1 MVPNQIATSAQ
12 DRFSFMLFIMFILS
26 FLTQERCSYYT
37 RFDCQG
43 DREGRPYNTT
53 LPVPQELILAK
64 YLLDQFADI

>member
-1 MVPNQIATSAQ
+1 
-12 DRFSFMLFIMFILS
+12 MLFIMFILS
-26 FLTQERCSYYT
+26 FLTRERCSYYT